1 MDNRTERHRTALRA
15 RCAAV
20 VVALVASFLTTLASA
35 GPAAAV
41 TQDPGGFNP
50 ITPTRALDT
59 RQGSGCVS
67 GVRNLTLAGQ
77 FGVPADAAAV
87 LLNVAVVTP
96 GANGFLTVY
105 PAGEVRPT
113 AANVNY
119 VAGAVVPNAATV
131 RLGAGGAISIY
142 TSGGCPHVVVDVA
155 GSYNAGPAG
164 TGGLDVLASPSRLLD
179 TRQPGTYTG
188 CLNGTRTIPVPSPTF
203 ANPSASSMVLN
214 VAVVTPTA
222 PGFLTVYP
230 AGVSRPS
237 ASSLNYSAGQV
248 VSNAVTV
255 KLGTGVDA
263 GKLTLYSSGGCP
275 HVVVDVAGSFLT
287 GPAATGGKFVP
298 VTPARVIDTRQS
310 GPCVNGLRRVRIAG
324 LAGVPANADAVTLNV
339 AAVTPSAN
347 GFLSVVPTGV
357 VRTSASNV
365 NYVAGAVVP
374 NSVTVPLGDGRGDVY
389 VYSSGGCPHVV
400 VDVGGWYTAPTGAA
414 ADPTFNI
421 NVQFADGTSPSTAV
435 QTAFLAAERRWESI
449 ITADVPDESRQ
460 LSTTCGSET
469 GYVWSTTGAETIDD
483 LVIGANVR
491 PIDGTFGVL
500 GVAGPCTPLGA
511 RPGYFPKFGIMEFD
525 SADLERL
532 ATNGTLADTVVHEMA
547 HVLGFGT
554 LWGDP
559 LDPYWDLPQFAGMG
573 MPPSFRD
580 VITGAGTLESAY
592 TGVQA
597 KAQYALLGGSGN
609 IPLET
614 GGGGG
619 TADAHWSEAIFGN
632 ELMTGYLGSTNRLSA
647 MSVAAMADLGYSV
660 DLTKAD
666 SYSVPSLFAALRA
679 AAALA
684 APAMQEPD
692 TQPVELLRP
701 SGRLRDG
708 HVVPLGN

>member
-179 TRQPGTYTG
+179 TRQPGTHTG

-263 GKLTLYSSGGCP
+263 GKLTIYSSGGCP

-449 ITADVPDESRQ
+449 ITAEVPDESGVLYTSCR
-460 LSTTCGSET
+460 SET
-469 GYVWSTTGAETIDD
+469 GYVWSTSGSETFDD
-483 LVIGANVR
+483 LVIGANIR
-491 PIDGTFGVL
+491 LIDGPGDIL
-500 GVAGPCTPLGA
+500 GSAGPCIGGEA
-511 RPGYFPKFGIMEFD
+511 PGYFPKFGVMEFD

-547 HVLGFGT
+547 HVLGYGT

-559 LDPYWDLPQFAGMG
+559 ERTSPWYDDYRPVLTNAYTSL
-573 MPPSFRD
+573 
-580 VITGAGTLESAY
+580 SAY
-592 TGVQA
+592 TGTAA

-666 SYSVPSLFAALRA
+666 SDSVPSLFAALRA

-684 APAMQEPD
+684 APATQEPD